1 MIRVIQLALLLG
13 LASLLPRPVLTQTVP
28 VLPSVQWHPVEESR
42 WKSELSRIPE
52 GTSAIISQEIY
63 SLPELIDIAETHNPE
78 TRVVWERAKQQAAQ
92 LGIAHSALYPLLTA
106 SALLEQSRH
115 RVLFGT
121 AFFRQD
127 LTIIQPTLSLFYTIL
142 DFGSRQASIDAA
154 KANLLAA
161 DFLFNE
167 THQRIIFQVTAAY
180 YQLLSAQGQISAA
193 EATLTNSQ
201 TVQDAVDAR
210 LKNGLATLPDL
221 LEARASTAQAAYE
234 LENARGVERVA
245 HGQLSEA
252 LGIAPTVTV
261 RIRRLSDVAP
271 PAALTEPV
279 EIAINRALQQRPDL
293 LVQLAQVRAAEAGI
307 KGARSEYF
315 PTVSFS
321 GNVDY
326 QFNHGY
332 QQGNPGVNTRGET
345 WLAQLSARWTLFD
358 GRARYNRLDRAKSEQ
373 RQTEAELAARRD
385 RISVEVWTAYSNVQ
399 TALRQQESA
408 AALLDASDRSY
419 AAAVEAYQYGVKS
432 FLDVVSAQRVLAQA
446 RAADVLARTRALN
459 DFANLAFR
467 TGDLV
472 SSGGAGAKP

>member
-1 MIRVIQLALLLG
+1 MRVMQAALLSIL
-13 LASLLPRPVLTQTVP
+13 LIAVLPRPALDQTNP
-28 VLPSVQWHPVEESR
+28 PSPSGEWHPKDEPR
-42 WKSELSRIPE
+42 WRSDLSHISEGR
-52 GTSAIISQEIY
+52 SAIDPQKIY
-63 SLPELIDIAETHNPE
+63 SLPELIDVAEAHNPE

-92 LGIAHSALYPLLTA
+92 LGIARSALYPLLTA
-106 SALLEQSRH
+106 SALLEQSRN
-115 RVLFGT
+115 RVLFGN

-142 DFGSRQASIDAA
+142 DFGNRQASIEAA
-154 KANLLAA
+154 KANLLAS

-167 THQRIIFQVTAAY
+167 THQQIIFQVTAAY

-221 LEARASTAQAAYE
+221 LEARAATAQASYE
-234 LENARGVERVA
+234 LENARGLERVA
-245 HGQLSEA
+245 RGQLAEA
-252 LGIAPTVTV
+252 LGTTPTVTIQ
-261 RIRRLSDVAP
+261 IRKLSDAVP

-279 EIAINRALQQRPDL
+279 ESAINRALQQRPDL
-293 LVQLAQVRAAEAGI
+293 LAQLAQVRAAEAGI
-307 KGARSEYF
+307 KRARSDYF

-321 GNVDY
+321 GNIDY

-332 QQGNPGVNTRGET
+332 QQDNPSTSTQGET
-345 WLAQLSARWTLFD
+345 WLAQLSARWTIFD
-358 GRARYNRLDRAKSEQ
+358 GRARYNRLDRARSEQ
-373 RQTEAELAARRD
+373 RQAEAELATRRD

-408 AALLDASDRSY
+408 VALLDASERSY
-419 AAAVEAYQYGVKS
+419 TAAVEAYQYGVKS

-446 RAADVLARTRALN
+446 RAADVIARTRVFH

-472 SSGGAGAKP
+472 SSGAAGTKP